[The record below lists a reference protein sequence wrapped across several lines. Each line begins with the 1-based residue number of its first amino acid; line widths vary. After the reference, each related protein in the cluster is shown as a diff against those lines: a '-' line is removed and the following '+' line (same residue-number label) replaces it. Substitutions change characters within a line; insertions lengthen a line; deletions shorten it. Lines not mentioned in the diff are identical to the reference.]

1 MDDVMGR
8 WWRPNKVILRQHRDQ
23 RGYRYLAA
31 ELQSNGDLVFV
42 GQDLGAGVSESFGCS
57 EYEWQWT
64 IKAADLPKLREALQT
79 RKPVLAALKQRF
91 AGDES
96 VRLYAFLCASAVPFE
111 TFSRIG
117 D

>member
-1 MDDVMGR
+1 MATASR
-8 WWRPNKVILRQHRDQ
+8 
-23 RGYRYLAA
+23 RGGLSGEYHHYT
-31 ELQSNGDLVFV
+31 
-42 GQDLGAGVSESFGCS
+42 

-64 IKAADLPKLREALQT
+64 IKAADMPKLRAALQT